1 MRGPGRVGTF
11 AITTLDSVLT
21 ALSGAAGGLLL
32 VQFPQFLA
40 QYLQR
45 LGGHIDEAS
54 LSAAKFRLP
63 ELAARAQELKAGLD
77 AISDAP
83 VLWKLPSFL
92 YHAQW
97 DIAKAAYKNFTPGMT
112 FNDAGLLYFISG
124 LVVGLVL
131 YGALKALGKK
141 ILAPVF
147 AGKTARARGAD

>member
-1 MRGPGRVGTF
+1 MTGAGRLGSF
-11 AITTLDSVLT
+11 ALNSLDSALT

-45 LGGHIDEAS
+45 LGGHIDEAT
-54 LSAAKFRLP
+54 LSAAKFKLP

-83 VLWKLPSFL
+83 VLWKLASFI

-112 FNDAGLLYFISG
+112 FNDAGLLYFLCG
-124 LVVGLVL
+124 LAAGLVL

-141 ILAPVF
+141 MLAPVF
-147 AGKTARARGAD
+147 TGKTARARGAD